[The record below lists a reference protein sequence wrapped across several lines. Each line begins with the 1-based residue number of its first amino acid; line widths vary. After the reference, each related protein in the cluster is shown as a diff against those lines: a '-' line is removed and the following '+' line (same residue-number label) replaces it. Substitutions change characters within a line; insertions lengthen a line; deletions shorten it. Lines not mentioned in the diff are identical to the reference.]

1 MFWCIN
7 ERKLPW
13 DSVYKIIQ
21 QRINKTDKTDLEVSQ
36 IQRQKLVYERTKNDD
51 EFIDEIIRVK
61 HHQAGLA
68 FKQCFSILKRMQMRQ
83 DKFLLC
89 FDLEDYKVRI
99 DWDRIRQNRDL
110 DYSSLL
116 QLKEKPFQLD

>member
-21 QRINKTDKTDLEVSQ
+21 QRINKTGKTDIEVSQ

-61 HHQAGLA
+61 HH
-68 FKQCFSILKRMQMRQ
+68 
-83 DKFLLC
+83 
-89 FDLEDYKVRI
+89 
-99 DWDRIRQNRDL
+99 
-110 DYSSLL
+110 
-116 QLKEKPFQLD
+116 